1 MRDIITR
8 VATGKTTVQ
17 DATELER
24 ALTQLARIERLWPDP
39 AVNNTCTLEES
50 MHETLSAL
58 HQFLRVVSSQ
68 DLHAFQQDYPREYAV
83 LERVFGKRWMSG

>member
-1 MRDIITR
+1 MKDIIAR

-17 DATELER
+17 DAHELER
-24 ALTQLARIERLWPDP
+24 VLTQLARIERLWPDP

-58 HQFLRVVSSQ
+58 HQFLRVQ
-68 DLHAFQQDYPREYAV
+68 DRHAFQQDYPREYAV
-83 LERVFGKRWMSG
+83 LERVFGGRWSREVL